1 MIRKILI
8 AVLGLGLISLVAY
21 GATPVQKNNEVVL
34 KDLWYSIKGK
44 QLSLSGTALYDG
56 TRQGLKGFNQSL
68 AEKLGYI
75 VEGLAERNPG
85 IEQLVIRLD
94 IQKDQQAVPYLSS
107 TITGEKFERTRVRDE
122 ILSHGSFIP
131 GDLVAKLLQL
141 PEGKIEPQKDKSAE
155 EPKTFSVMSSVT
167 VKSNIKTSIIE
178 FPMEPLIFTF
188 SEPMNPLS
196 VAENFSTEPTMEGDT
211 EWRGNSLYFMPEKLR
226 GHSHYQINFKKA
238 SKSLKGRTLIA
249 DYQFSFTTGTQYR
262 YQRDIL
268 PIINRLCVSCHN
280 INEPGPASAVHLFPY
295 KEIMKYVSPGDAQSP
310 LMQAF
315 HPSEEAPYEHQ
326 VMLSWIVDDKAVE

>member
-107 TITGEKFERTRVRDE
+107 TITGEKFERTRV
-122 ILSHGSFIP
+122 
-131 GDLVAKLLQL
+131 
-141 PEGKIEPQKDKSAE
+141 
-155 EPKTFSVMSSVT
+155 
-167 VKSNIKTSIIE
+167 
-178 FPMEPLIFTF
+178 
-188 SEPMNPLS
+188 
-196 VAENFSTEPTMEGDT
+196 
-211 EWRGNSLYFMPEKLR
+211 
-226 GHSHYQINFKKA
+226 
-238 SKSLKGRTLIA
+238 
-249 DYQFSFTTGTQYR
+249 
-262 YQRDIL
+262 
-268 PIINRLCVSCHN
+268 
-280 INEPGPASAVHLFPY
+280 
-295 KEIMKYVSPGDAQSP
+295 
-310 LMQAF
+310 
-315 HPSEEAPYEHQ
+315 
-326 VMLSWIVDDKAVE
+326 